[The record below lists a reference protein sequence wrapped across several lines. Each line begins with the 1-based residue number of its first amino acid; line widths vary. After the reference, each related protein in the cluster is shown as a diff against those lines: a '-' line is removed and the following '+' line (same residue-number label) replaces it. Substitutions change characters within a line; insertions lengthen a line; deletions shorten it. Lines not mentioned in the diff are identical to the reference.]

1 MKTFKSVRSGRLA
14 NQMVWLTLC
23 LLFGSLRTFA
33 ADVVYIDRPN
43 GQTNTRQQIETA
55 ATFYGLDMNT
65 AVLESSR
72 EVSAALSSIRSPKT
86 VAIVINADAL
96 SALPP
101 QQVFALLHQ
110 REQGIPLLIAGINEH
125 TSPALLKQWSS
136 GAIAGCQRSALAPV
150 AGWYEVA
157 NADDVTRQL
166 SGERLPLSQRDVFFL
181 TLGTASGAQRLME
194 ARFAGAAMLVFAR
207 IAIDGQDVFFATEKP
222 ASDIPVT
229 PDPYRQQDV
238 FAAIAPPMMFLRY
251 GGGERV
257 WHTPGDYANLT
268 IDDLW
273 LREPYGHVNYEHL
286 LQEAQQ
292 HDFHATIAFIPWN
305 FDRSQPRMVS
315 LFQAHPD
322 RLSICVHGN
331 NHVHQEFGPLDSHP
345 LGKQTKDIQQSL
357 ARMEKFKQL
366 TNIPY
371 DAVMVFPHSISPE
384 ATFSALKG
392 TNFLATANSLN
403 VPSDANT
410 PSDVE
415 FALRTATL
423 RFANFPSLRR
433 YSAETDIPKS
443 QLAIDAFLGNPMLFY
458 AHESFFVSGID
469 AFNKT
474 ADEVNQ
480 IQPGMK
486 WQGLGDIAKH
496 LYLERLRDDGNF
508 DVRALSGSIRL
519 SNSHQHDASF
529 FIEKDEDFAFPL
541 IVLVDGQ
548 PYPFQKAGT
557 QLHLQVPIA
566 VGMSRLIEIKYEN
579 GLNLANIDISRNSTQ
594 IAAIRLLSDFRDN
607 AVSNT
612 ALGRWFIHSY
622 VDYGG
627 RWHSAMAVLA
637 LFVVF
642 FVVWYMRRNRKGVGA
657 NLPLPGGATNP
668 DRMDLSADPQK
679 Y

>member
-1 MKTFKSVRSGRLA
+1 MNNFKSARRRLA
-14 NQMVWLTLC
+14 SWMAWFTLC
-23 LLFGSLRTFA
+23 LFLGYLRALA
-33 ADVVYIDRPN
+33 ADVVYIEPPN
-43 GQTNTRQQIETA
+43 GQMDTRQQIETA
-55 ATFYGLDMNT
+55 ATFYGLDMNA
-65 AVLESSR
+65 AVLESSK
-72 EVSAALSSIRSPKT
+72 EVSAALYLIRSPKT
-86 VAIVINADAL
+86 AAIVINADAL
-96 SALPP
+96 SALSP

-110 REQGIPLLIAGINEH
+110 RKQSIPLLIAGINEH

-136 GAIAGCQRSALAPV
+136 GAIAGCQRSALAPA

-157 NADDVTRQL
+157 NVGDVTRQL
-166 SGERLPLSQRDVFFL
+166 SDERLPLNQRDVFYL
-181 TLGTASGAQRLME
+181 TLGTASGTQRLME
-194 ARFAGAAMLVFAR
+194 ARLGGTSMLVFAR
-207 IAIDGQDVFFATEKP
+207 IIIEGQDVFFATEKS

-238 FAAIAPPMMFLRY
+238 FAAIASPMMFLRY
-251 GGGERV
+251 AGGERA

-273 LREPYGHVNYEHL
+273 LREPYGHVNYESL

-292 HDFHATIAFIPWN
+292 HNFHATIAFIPWN

-345 LGKQTKDIQQSL
+345 LGKQTTDIEQSL
-357 ARMEKFKQL
+357 ARMEKFKQV

-384 ATFSALKG
+384 ATFSALKR

-403 VPSDANT
+403 VPSDAKT
-410 PSDVE
+410 PSDAN

-423 RFANFPSLRR
+423 HFANFPSLRR
-433 YSAETDIPKS
+433 YSAETDIPKP

-458 AHESFFVSGID
+458 SHESFFASGID

-480 IQPGMK
+480 LQPDIK
-486 WQGLGDIAKH
+486 WRGLGDIANH

-508 DVRALSGSIRL
+508 DVHTFSGSIRL
-519 SNSHQHDASF
+519 SNNHKRDAAF
-529 FIEKDEDFAFPL
+529 FIEKDEDFAFSL

-548 PYPFQKAGT
+548 PYPFQRAGT

-566 VGMSRLIEIKYEN
+566 GGMSRLIEIKYES
-579 GLNLANIDISRNSTQ
+579 GLNLASVDISKDSMK

-627 RWHSAMAVLA
+627 RWNRAMAALA
-637 LFVVF
+637 LFIGI
-642 FVVWYMRRNRKGVGA
+642 FVVWYARGSRKESHAGESR
-657 NLPLPGGATNP
+657 LDLTTN
-668 DRMDLSADPQK
+668 PQK

>member
-1 MKTFKSVRSGRLA
+1 MNNFKSVGSRRLTNRIA
-14 NQMVWLTLC
+14 LFALC
-23 LLFGSLRTFA
+23 LLFGWYRALA
-33 ADVVYIDRPN
+33 ANVVYIDRRN
-43 GQTNTRQQIETA
+43 GQIYTRQQIETA
-55 ATFYGLDMNT
+55 ATFYGLEMST
-65 AVLESSR
+65 TVLEGSR
-72 EVSAALSSIRSPKT
+72 EVSAALHSIRSPKT

-96 SALPP
+96 SAFSH
-101 QQVFALLHQ
+101 QQVFASLRQ
-110 REQGIPLLIAGINEH
+110 REQGIPLLIVGINEH

-136 GAIAGCQRSALAPV
+136 GAIAGCQRSVIAPA

-157 NADDVTRQL
+157 NASEVTRQL
-166 SGERLPLSQRDVFFL
+166 SGERLPLNQGDVL
-181 TLGTASGAQRLME
+181 HLNLGNASGAQRLMD
-194 ARFAGAAMLVFAR
+194 ARFGRVAMLVFAR

-229 PDPYRQQDV
+229 PDPYRQQSV
-238 FAAIAPPMMFLRY
+238 FAAIASPMMFLRY
-251 GGGERV
+251 AGGDRA

-273 LREPYGHVNYEHL
+273 LREPYGHVNYEKL

-331 NHVHQEFGPLDSHP
+331 NHVHQEFGPFDSHP
-345 LGKQTKDIQQSL
+345 FEKQAKDIEQSL

-384 ATFSALKG
+384 ATFSALKR

-403 VPSDANT
+403 TPSDAKA

-415 FALRTATL
+415 FALRTASL
-423 RFANFPSLRR
+423 HFANFPSLRR

-458 AHESFFVSGID
+458 AHESFFASGID

-480 IQPGMK
+480 LQPDIK
-486 WQGLGDIAKH
+486 WRGLGDIVKH

-508 DVRALSGSIRL
+508 DVRAFSGSIHL
-519 SNSHQHDASF
+519 SNSHKHDATF

-541 IVLVDGQ
+541 IVLIDGQ
-548 PYPFQKAGT
+548 PYPFQRTGT
-557 QLHLQVPIA
+557 QLRLQVPIA
-566 VGMSRLIEIKYEN
+566 RGMSRLIDIKYGS
-579 GLNLANIDISRNSTQ
+579 GLNLASIDISKNSAK

-607 AVSNT
+607 VVSNT

-622 VDYGG
+622 VDYGS
-627 RWHSAMAVLA
+627 RWNRAMAALA
-637 LFVVF
+637 LFVLIIVA
-642 FVVWYMRRNRKGVGA
+642 WYVRRERKESLGGP
-657 NLPLPGGATNP
+657 NLPLPWRSNQP
-668 DRMDLSADPQK
+668 
-679 Y
+679 

>member
-1 MKTFKSVRSGRLA
+1 MALF
-14 NQMVWLTLC
+14 TLC
-23 LLFGSLRTFA
+23 LLFGKLHAFA
-33 ADVVYIDRPN
+33 ADVIYIDRPN
-43 GQTNTRQQIETA
+43 GQLDTRQQFETA
-55 ATFYGLDMNT
+55 ASFYGLNVNT
-65 AVLESSR
+65 KVLDNSR
-72 EVSAALSSIRSPKT
+72 EVSAALYSIRSPKT
-86 VAIVINADAL
+86 AAIVISADTL
-96 SALPP
+96 SALSQ

-110 REQGIPLLIAGINEH
+110 RKQGIPLLIAGINEH

-136 GAIAGCQRSALAPV
+136 GAIVECQRSALAPV

-157 NADDVTRQL
+157 NANDVTRQL
-166 SGERLPLSQRDVFFL
+166 SGKRLPLNQRDVFYL
-181 TLGTASGAQRLME
+181 TLGTASKTQRLME
-194 ARFAGAAMLVFAR
+194 ARFGGASMLVFVR
-207 IAIDGQDVFFATEKP
+207 VAIDGQDVFFATEKP
-222 ASDIPVT
+222 TSNIPVT

-238 FAAIAPPMMFLRY
+238 FAAIAAPMMFLRY
-251 GGGERV
+251 AGGERV

-273 LREPYGHVNYEHL
+273 LREPYGHVNYESL
-286 LQEAQQ
+286 LQEAEQ
-292 HDFHATIAFIPWN
+292 HDYHATIAFIPWN
-305 FDRSQPRMVS
+305 FDRSEPKMVS

-331 NHVHQEFGPLDSHP
+331 NHVHQEFGPFDSHP
-345 LGKQTKDIQQSL
+345 LGKQSKDIEQSL

-403 VPSDANT
+403 VPSDAKT

-423 RFANFPSLRR
+423 HFANFPSLRR
-433 YSAETDIPKS
+433 YSAETDIPKL

-458 AHESFFVSGID
+458 AHESFFASGID

-480 IQPGMK
+480 IQPDMQ
-486 WQGLGDIAKH
+486 WRGLGDIAKH

-508 DVRALSGSIRL
+508 DVRTFSGSIRL
-519 SNSHQHDASF
+519 SNSHRRDAAF
-529 FIEKDEDFAFPL
+529 FIEKDEDFAFSL

-557 QLHLQVPIA
+557 QLRLQVPIA
-566 VGMSRLIEIKYEN
+566 GGMSRLIEIKYGS
-579 GLNLANIDISRNSTQ
+579 GLKLASIDTSKESSR

-607 AVSNT
+607 VVSNT

-622 VDYGG
+622 VDYGS
-627 RWHSAMAVLA
+627 RWNRAMAALA
-637 LFVVF
+637 LFIVIF
-642 FVVWYMRRNRKGVGA
+642 FAWHTRRGRKVSSVSA
-657 NLPLPGGATNP
+657 NLPLPWRSNQP
-668 DRMDLSADPQK
+668 
-679 Y
+679 

>member
-1 MKTFKSVRSGRLA
+1 MSNFNSVRSGHFA
-14 NQMVWLTLC
+14 NQTAWFTLC
-23 LLFGSLRTFA
+23 LLFGWLHAFA
-33 ADVVYIDRPN
+33 ADIVYIGRPN
-43 GQTNTRQQIETA
+43 GQMHTRQQIETA

-65 AVLESSR
+65 TVLESSK
-72 EVSAALSSIRSPKT
+72 EVSTAFNSIRSPRT
-86 VAIVINADAL
+86 AAIVINADAL
-96 SALPP
+96 STLSP
-101 QQVFALLHQ
+101 QQVFASLHH

-125 TSPALLKQWSS
+125 TDPTLLKQWSS
-136 GAIAGCQRSALAPV
+136 GAIRGCQRSASASA

-157 NADDVTRQL
+157 NASDVTHQL
-166 SGERLPLSQRDVFFL
+166 SGERLPLRQKDVFYL
-181 TLGTASGAQRLME
+181 SLGTASGAQRLMD
-194 ARFAGAAMLVFAR
+194 ARFGDAVMPVFAR
-207 IAIDGQDVFFATEKP
+207 ITIDGQDVFFATEKS

-238 FAAIAPPMMFLRY
+238 FAAIAAPMMFLRY
-251 GGGERV
+251 AGGERA

-273 LREPYGHVNYEHL
+273 LREPYGHVNYERL
-286 LQEAQQ
+286 LQEAQ
-292 HDFHATIAFIPWN
+292 HHNFHATIAFIPWN

-315 LFQAHPD
+315 LFQEHPD

-345 LGKQTKDIQQSL
+345 LEKQAKDIEQSL

-366 TNIPY
+366 TNLPY

-384 ATFSALKG
+384 ATFSALKR

-403 VPSDANT
+403 VPSDAKA

-415 FALRTATL
+415 FALRTASL
-423 RFANFPSLRR
+423 HFANFPSLRR

-458 AHESFFVSGID
+458 AHESFFASGID

-480 IQPGMK
+480 LQPDIK
-486 WQGLGDIAKH
+486 WRGLGDIVKH

-508 DVRALSGSIRL
+508 DIRAFSGSIHL
-519 SNSHQHDASF
+519 SNSHKQDATF
-529 FIEKDEDFAFPL
+529 LIEKDEDFAFPL

-548 PYPFQKAGT
+548 PYPFQRNGT
-557 QLHLQVPIA
+557 QLRLQLPIA
-566 VGMSRLIEIKYEN
+566 GGMSRLIEIRYES
-579 GLNLANIDISRNSTQ
+579 GLNLASVDISKDSAK

-607 AVSNT
+607 VVSNT
-612 ALGRWFIHSY
+612 TLGRWFIHSY
-622 VDYGG
+622 VDYGS
-627 RWHSAMAVLA
+627 RWNRAMAALA
-637 LFVVF
+637 LFVVI
-642 FVVWYMRRNRKGVGA
+642 FVAWYVRRDRKESLTDTG
-657 NLPLPGGATNP
+657 LPLPWRSNQP
-668 DRMDLSADPQK
+668 
-679 Y
+679 